1 MRKWREVLENE
12 IQVQEL
18 NETGPITEHVFEA
31 RRLGLN
37 LLEFMRSEGY
47 TPEQI
52 KEMKEYVNEEE
63 NSKINKGVCRWR
75 SLTDPNVKLQIK
87 ALDHWIMIIKFR
99 KLMRH
104 WLIFSNNRVQW
115 VKADMQEAFSKWRMG
130 DIKLSESFNSKPREF
145 LMQRNIK

>member
-31 RRLGLN
+31 RRLMRN
-37 LLEFMRSEGY
+37 LLEFMKSEGY

-63 NSKINKGVCRWR
+63 LAKINKGVCRWK
-75 SLTDPNVKLQIK
+75 SLTDPNVKLQMK

-104 WLIFSNNRVQW
+104 WLIFSNNRV
-115 VKADMQEAFSKWRMG
+115 
-130 DIKLSESFNSKPREF
+130 
-145 LMQRNIK
+145 